1 MGLQRGA
8 GTTHTVWIVIGT
20 YTTSEER
27 GWCQGRE
34 SKGSGEEGEVD
45 QREKDE
51 GEQW

>member
-20 YTTSEER
+20 CTTSEGR
-27 GWCQGRE
+27 GWRQGGD
-34 SKGSGEEGEVD
+34 SKGGGEEGEID

-51 GEQW
+51 GEEW